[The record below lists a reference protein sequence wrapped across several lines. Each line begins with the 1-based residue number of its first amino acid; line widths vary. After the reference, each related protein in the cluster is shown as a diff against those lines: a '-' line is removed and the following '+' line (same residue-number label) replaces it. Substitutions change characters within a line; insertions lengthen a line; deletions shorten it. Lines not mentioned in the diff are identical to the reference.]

1 MVDWFVVWGVSSL
14 TGFVFREV
22 LAPLAKGTLEDYTK
36 DFLKDCIRD
45 FSGLFEDDTLNT
57 VVGKALK
64 EFLVLVQQE
73 LEDAEVSEVEVEEY
87 SPALTKFIHNSSVKG
102 ILGSGF
108 QDECSSLDTQG
119 LGNLWYQ
126 LNLRSLPE
134 DFDWEQ
140 VGKRYLRKVKA
151 LIRESPELRQI
162 LDSQKLEAIARYTQE
177 SAGIIPEFDLRRYQE
192 GLREA
197 YGNLR
202 LDSLDTTGCAYNAL
216 KLWRIFIAQ
225 NVRKVHDVLPQ
236 IYELP
241 KEHQQRL
248 RETDQLDSEFQFGEF
263 ERYQRVYS
271 EAPIQSVLDVI
282 NDKRNYPYLVILGD
296 PGSGKSTLLQY
307 LALIYAQSPL
317 QNAISLAI
325 PILIELRT
333 YMRNRDLGQCQNFLE
348 FLHQSSGAIYHLNQH
363 QLQEQ
368 LKAGKVLMLFDGLDE
383 VFDPGKREDVIT
395 DIHRFTNEYP
405 DVQVIVTSRVI
416 GYKPQRLRDAEFN
429 HFLLQELD
437 ENQIQDFIYRWHELT
452 FTDEVDKTWKRE
464 RLQRAIDTSKA
475 IHELAGNPLLL
486 TMMAI
491 LNRHQELPRDRPE
504 LYHQASRVLLHQWDV
519 ERALIEDYRL
529 DPKTIDYKD
538 KQAML
543 RRVAYFMQAT
553 EKGLAG
559 NLIRGKDLEGILTE
573 YLRTIDVN
581 QARLVARVLIR
592 QLRERNFILCYLGA
606 DYYGFVHRT
615 FLEYF
620 CAWEFIWQF
629 KETQRLSLEELK
641 TEVFGKHWRDESW
654 HEVLRLIVGMIE
666 ESRFAGEIIE
676 YLMNQE
682 GEDEKF
688 MNVFLAAQCLEEVK
702 NRREIEATDKRLMD
716 CLKKLQDYVKIE
728 YSYRRN
734 IISWEVSGKAVTAIA
749 ITWKQ
754 DPDTL
759 PLLKQLIQSDDN
771 GGVQRAA
778 IRELARGWKDD
789 PDTLPLLKQLMQSD
803 DNGFVRGAAI
813 EELARGWKQDPDT
826 LPLLKQLI
834 QSNDDEFV
842 RSAAIEELA
851 KGWKDD
857 PDTLPLLKQLIQSND
872 DEFVRSA
879 AIEELAKGWKDNP
892 DTLPLLK
899 QLIQSDEH
907 GLVRRAAV
915 QELARGWKKDPDTLP
930 LLKQLI
936 QFDDRFVRSAAVQ
949 ELARGWKKDPDTLPL
964 LKQLIQFDDRFV
976 RSAAVQELARG
987 WKKDPDTLPLLK
999 QLIQSDD
1006 DGLVQRA
1013 AIQELAQGWKK
1024 DPDTLPLLKQLI
1036 QSDDGFVRSVA
1047 IQELARGWKKDP
1059 DTLPLLKQLIQSD
1072 DDGLARRAAIQE
1084 LAQGW
1089 KKDPDTLPLLKQLI
1103 QSDVD
1108 GNVRL
1113 AALEELVQ
1121 GWKDEPWLFELLYN
1135 CTMNDPFQRENDWE
1149 ENPRQMA
1156 LEGIIKRY
1164 PDHPKTLTL
1173 LRDRAE
1179 NDADEKL
1186 REFAQKKLKQF
1197 TQNH

>member
-1 MVDWFVVWGVSSL
+1 MLDWFAAWGVYSV

-45 FSGLFEDDTLNT
+45 FSGCFEDNTLNT

-151 LIRESPELRQI
+151 LIRESPELREI

-225 NVRKVHDVLPQ
+225 NVRKVHEVLPQ
-236 IYELP
+236 VYELP
-241 KEHQQRL
+241 KEHQRRL
-248 RETDQLDSEFQFGEF
+248 RETDQLNPEFQFGELN
-263 ERYQRVYS
+263 RYQRVYS
-271 EAPIQSVLDVI
+271 DAPIQSVLDVI

-307 LALIYAQSPL
+307 LALMYAQSPL

-348 FLHQSSGAIYHLNQH
+348 FLHQSSGAICHLNQH

-416 GYKPQRLRDAEFN
+416 GYKPQRLRNAEFH

-437 ENQIQDFIYRWHELT
+437 EKQIQDFIYRWHELT
-452 FTDEVDKTWKRE
+452 FTDEVGKGWKRE

-475 IHELAGNPLLL
+475 IRELAGNPLLL

-491 LNRHQELPRDRPE
+491 LNRNQELPRDRPE

-519 ERALIEDYRL
+519 ERALIEDSRL

-553 EKGLAG
+553 DQGLAG
-559 NLIRGKDLEGILTE
+559 NLIRAEDLERILTE
-573 YLRTIDVN
+573 SLKNLEVN

-629 KETQRLSLEELK
+629 KETQRLSLEGLK
-641 TEVFGKHWRDESW
+641 TEVFGKHWQDESW

-702 NRREIEATDKRLMD
+702 NRQGILETDNKLLERLKGLTEYGYMIFMPYSNRALEFLDLVEEIRTQA
-716 CLKKLQDYVKIE
+716 I
-728 YSYRRN
+728 
-734 IISWEVSGKAVTAIA
+734 TAIA
-749 ITWKQ
+749 TTWKEDPDTLPLLKQ
-754 DPDTL
+754 LIQFDDDGDVRGAAVEELARGWKDEPDTLPLLKHLIQSDDDWDIRRAAIAAIEELAKGWKDDPDTLSLLKQLIQSDAHENVRGVAIQELAKGWKNDPDTL
-759 PLLKQLIQSDDN
+759 PLLKQLIQSDAHEN
-771 GGVQRAA
+771 VRGAAVQ
-778 IRELARGWKDD
+778 ELAKGWKDD
-789 PDTLPLLKQLMQSD
+789 LDILPLLKQLIQSD
-803 DNGFVRGAAI
+803 DDGNVRRAAI
-813 EELARGWKQDPDT
+813 QELARGWKQDPDT
-826 LPLLKQLI
+826 LPLLKQRI
-834 QSNDDEFV
+834 QSDDNWDI
-842 RSAAIEELA
+842 RRAAIEELA
-851 KGWKDD
+851 KGWKDY
-857 PDTLPLLKQLIQSND
+857 
-872 DEFVRSA
+872 
-879 AIEELAKGWKDNP
+879 P

-899 QLIQSDEH
+899 QLIQSDAHEN
-907 GLVRRAAV
+907 VRRAA
-915 QELARGWKKDPDTLP
+915 
-930 LLKQLI
+930 
-936 QFDDRFVRSAAVQ
+936 
-949 ELARGWKKDPDTLPL
+949 
-964 LKQLIQFDDRFV
+964 
-976 RSAAVQELARG
+976 
-987 WKKDPDTLPLLK
+987 
-999 QLIQSDD
+999 
-1006 DGLVQRA
+1006 
-1013 AIQELAQGWKK
+1013 
-1024 DPDTLPLLKQLI
+1024 
-1036 QSDDGFVRSVA
+1036 
-1047 IQELARGWKKDP
+1047 
-1059 DTLPLLKQLIQSD
+1059 
-1072 DDGLARRAAIQE
+1072 
-1084 LAQGW
+1084 
-1089 KKDPDTLPLLKQLI
+1089 
-1103 QSDVD
+1103 
-1108 GNVRL
+1108 
-1113 AALEELVQ
+1113 
-1121 GWKDEPWLFELLYN
+1121 
-1135 CTMNDPFQRENDWE
+1135 
-1149 ENPRQMA
+1149 
-1156 LEGIIKRY
+1156 
-1164 PDHPKTLTL
+1164 
-1173 LRDRAE
+1173 
-1179 NDADEKL
+1179 
-1186 REFAQKKLKQF
+1186 
-1197 TQNH
+1197 

>member
-629 KETQRLSLEELK
+629 KETRRLSLEELK

-654 HEVLRLIVGMIE
+654 HEVLRLIVGMME

-702 NRREIEATDKRLMD
+702 NRQGILEMDNKLLERLKE
-716 CLKKLQDYVKIE
+716 LTQ
-728 YSYRRN
+728 YSY
-734 IISWEVSGKAVTAIA
+734 ISYLFESDIDFEYFNLVKEIRTQA
-749 ITWKQ
+749 ITTIATIWKQ

-759 PLLKQLIQSDDN
+759 PLLKQLIQFDDN
-771 GGVQRAA
+771 G
-778 IRELARGWKDD
+778 I
-789 PDTLPLLKQLMQSD
+789 
-803 DNGFVRGAAI
+803 VRGAAV

-826 LPLLKQLI
+826 LPLLKQRLQSDDSMLI
-834 QSNDDEFV
+834 
-842 RSAAIEELA
+842 RGAAVQELA
-851 KGWKDD
+851 RGWKDD
-857 PDTLPLLKQLIQSND
+857 PDTLPLLKQ
-872 DEFVRSA
+872 R
-879 AIEELAKGWKDNP
+879 
-892 DTLPLLK
+892 
-899 QLIQSDEH
+899 
-907 GLVRRAAV
+907 
-915 QELARGWKKDPDTLP
+915 
-930 LLKQLI
+930 
-936 QFDDRFVRSAAVQ
+936 
-949 ELARGWKKDPDTLPL
+949 
-964 LKQLIQFDDRFV
+964 
-976 RSAAVQELARG
+976 
-987 WKKDPDTLPLLK
+987 
-999 QLIQSDD
+999 IQSDD
-1006 DGLVQRA
+1006 DGDV
-1013 AIQELAQGWKK
+1013 
-1024 DPDTLPLLKQLI
+1024 
-1036 QSDDGFVRSVA
+1036 
-1047 IQELARGWKKDP
+1047 
-1059 DTLPLLKQLIQSD
+1059 
-1072 DDGLARRAAIQE
+1072 RRAAIQE
-1084 LAQGW
+1084 LA
-1089 KKDPDTLPLLKQLI
+1089 
-1103 QSDVD
+1103 
-1108 GNVRL
+1108 R
-1113 AALEELVQ
+1113 A
-1121 GWKDEPWLFELLYN
+1121 WKDEPWLFELLYN
-1135 CTMNDPFQRENDWE
+1135 CTMNDPFQRENNWE

>member
-1 MVDWFVVWGVSSL
+1 MLDWFAAWGVYSV

-36 DFLKDCIRD
+36 DFLKDCIRG
-45 FSGLFEDDTLNT
+45 FSGCFEDNTLNT

-151 LIRESPELRQI
+151 LIRESPELREI
-162 LDSQKLEAIARYTQE
+162 LDSQKLDAIARYTQE

-225 NVRKVHDVLPQ
+225 NVRKVHEILPQ
-236 IYELP
+236 VYELP
-241 KEHQQRL
+241 KEHQRRL
-248 RETDQLDSEFQFGEF
+248 RETDQLNPEFQFGELD
-263 ERYQRVYS
+263 RYQRVYS
-271 EAPIQSVLDVI
+271 DAPIQSVLDVI

-307 LALIYAQSPL
+307 LALMYAQSPL

-325 PILIELRT
+325 PVLIELRT

-348 FLHQSSGAIYHLNQH
+348 FLHQSSGAICHLNQH

-368 LKAGKVLMLFDGLDE
+368 LKAGNVLMLFDGLDE
-383 VFDPGKREDVIT
+383 VFNPGKREDVIT

-416 GYKPQRLRDAEFN
+416 GYKPQRLRNAEFH

-437 ENQIQDFIYRWHELT
+437 EKQIQDFIYRWHELT
-452 FTDEVDKTWKRE
+452 FTDEVDKGWKRE
-464 RLQRAIDTSKA
+464 RLQRAIDRSKA
-475 IHELAGNPLLL
+475 IRELAGNPLLL

-491 LNRHQELPRDRPE
+491 LNRNQELPRDRPE

-519 ERALIEDYRL
+519 ERALIEDSRL

-553 EKGLAG
+553 DQGLAG
-559 NLIRGKDLEGILTE
+559 NLIRAEDLERILTE
-573 YLRTIDVN
+573 SLKNLEVN

-629 KETQRLSLEELK
+629 KETRRLSLEELK

-682 GEDEKF
+682 GEDEQF

-702 NRREIEATDKRLMD
+702 NRQGILETDNKLLERLKELTEYGYTLTYFFTGRDFVVHSPVIEIRTQA
-716 CLKKLQDYVKIE
+716 I
-728 YSYRRN
+728 
-734 IISWEVSGKAVTAIA
+734 TAIYVTWKQEHNTLFLLKQLIQSDDHGLVRGVA
-749 ITWKQ
+749 VKELAQGWKQ
-754 DPDTL
+754 DPNTL
-759 PLLKQLIQSDDN
+759 PLLKQLIQSDH
-771 GGVQRAA
+771 
-778 IRELARGWKDD
+778 D
-789 PDTLPLLKQLMQSD
+789 PYM
-803 DNGFVRGAAI
+803 
-813 EELARGWKQDPDT
+813 
-826 LPLLKQLI
+826 
-834 QSNDDEFV
+834 
-842 RSAAIEELA
+842 RSAAVEELA
-851 KGWKDD
+851 K
-857 PDTLPLLKQLIQSND
+857 
-872 DEFVRSA
+872 
-879 AIEELAKGWKDNP
+879 
-892 DTLPLLK
+892 
-899 QLIQSDEH
+899 
-907 GLVRRAAV
+907 
-915 QELARGWKKDPDTLP
+915 
-930 LLKQLI
+930 
-936 QFDDRFVRSAAVQ
+936 
-949 ELARGWKKDPDTLPL
+949 
-964 LKQLIQFDDRFV
+964 
-976 RSAAVQELARG
+976 G

-999 QLIQSDD
+999 QLIQSDNHESVR
-1006 DGLVQRA
+1006 GTAVK
-1013 AIQELAQGWKK
+1013 ELAQGWKQDSDTLPLLK
-1024 DPDTLPLLKQLI
+1024 QLIQSDDHWVVRRAAVKELAKGWKQNPDTLPLLKQLI
-1036 QSDDGFVRSVA
+1036 QSDDHWVIRC
-1047 IQELARGWKKDP
+1047 
-1059 DTLPLLKQLIQSD
+1059 
-1072 DDGLARRAAIQE
+1072 AALQE

-1089 KKDPDTLPLLKQLI
+1089 KKDPDT
-1103 QSDVD
+1103 
-1108 GNVRL
+1108 
-1113 AALEELVQ
+1113 
-1121 GWKDEPWLFELLYN
+1121 
-1135 CTMNDPFQRENDWE
+1135 
-1149 ENPRQMA
+1149 
-1156 LEGIIKRY
+1156 
-1164 PDHPKTLTL
+1164 
-1173 LRDRAE
+1173 
-1179 NDADEKL
+1179 
-1186 REFAQKKLKQF
+1186 
-1197 TQNH
+1197 